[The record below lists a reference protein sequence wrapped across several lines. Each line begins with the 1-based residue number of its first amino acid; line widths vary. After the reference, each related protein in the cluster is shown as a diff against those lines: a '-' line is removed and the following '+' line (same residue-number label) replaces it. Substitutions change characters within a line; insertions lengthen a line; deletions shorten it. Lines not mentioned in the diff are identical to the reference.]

1 MVNIMKNEELLI
13 KIEEYKTL
21 RDEILKC
28 SGWILQ
34 IQLGVFAS
42 TALIFSYL
50 FTVKN
55 VNEYAF
61 FVPFSAIIPAY
72 FINQDLLYT
81 IYRISAYINVH
92 LTEFKWEIRIHNF
105 RNRNF
110 KNQLLQF
117 KKLTYFDINSL
128 FYFSTAITCIALF
141 LSQNSF
147 SYKKIIISLF
157 LIYLFRK
164 IFKPINFHI
173 KRNEMIEEWKNI
185 T

>member
-1 MVNIMKNEELLI
+1 MKDNELLI

-28 SGWILQ
+28 FGWILQ

-42 TALIFSYL
+42 TALIFAYL
-50 FTVKN
+50 FTIKDI
-55 VNEYAF
+55 NEYSF
-61 FVPFSAIIPAY
+61 LVPLSAIVPAS

-92 LTEFKWEIRIHNF
+92 LSEFKWEVRIHNF
-105 RNRNF
+105 RKLSF

-128 FYFSTAITCIALF
+128 FYRSLAITCVLLF
-141 LSQNSF
+141 LFQKSCTLG
-147 SYKKIIISLF
+147 KAVLSLF
-157 LIYLFRK
+157 LIYASIK
-164 IFKPINFHI
+164 IFKPIDFHI
-173 KRNEMIEEWKNI
+173 KRDDMIKEWIKI
-185 T
+185 K